1 MINYGFFIIIL
12 WFICGFLTFG
22 FLFGMFQNKYSD
34 NAEKN
39 YNFDFLFCFTLSLI
53 GIFLIWIIIL
63 KGDYK
68 YGLKF
73 Y

>member
-1 MINYGFFIIIL
+1 MIIEIL
-12 WFICGFLTFG
+12 WFICGILTFG
-22 FLFGMFQNKYSD
+22 FLFAMFQNRYPD
-34 NAEKN
+34 NAKEN

-53 GIFLIWIIIL
+53 GIFLIWVVFL